1 MPHPSRYAIALPVA
15 VSPVPI
21 LTNSSGIP
29 GWLME
34 SPSST
39 RRVVNC

>member
-1 MPHPSRYAIALPVA
+1 MPHTSRYVLTLRVA

-29 GWLME
+29 GSLME

-39 RRVVNC
+39 RPVVNC